1 MTKFIF
7 YLQQFRVLL
16 LVLLCALFTLPL
28 SAQKLAYVVR
38 SSDNT
43 TLTFYYDDIGA
54 SRGEAIWGI
63 YEEDILPL
71 FGTAP
76 KWLGKYPSSE
86 KVTKVVFD
94 SSFKDFRPKTTSCW
108 FVKLSALSTIEG
120 IENLN
125 TSEVTDM
132 SYMFCDCRGLMELD
146 LSNFNTAKVKNM
158 ESMFLDCYDLK
169 ELNVS
174 SFNTAKVT
182 NMHQMFNGCSGLKEL
197 NLSSF
202 NTSAVTDMNQMFL
215 DCSGLKEL
223 NVSSFN
229 TSKVTNMGRMF
240 AYCDSLSE
248 LNLSN
253 FNSSAVTAKSRMFEH
268 CISLKTIY
276 SSDTWKDFASDMFV
290 GCTQLKGAV
299 KFDAHKVGVEM
310 ANPETGYFTKKLPS
324 AIGRVVYGDNAMQIY
339 NLQGKCVGDNQRH
352 LPAGFY
358 IVNGKKVY
366 LDVKP

>member
-1 MTKFIF
+1 MG
-7 YLQQFRVLL
+7 YL
-16 LVLLCALFTLPL
+16 
-28 SAQKLAYVVR
+28 
-38 SSDNT
+38 
-43 TLTFYYDDIGA
+43 
-54 SRGEAIWGI
+54 
-63 YEEDILPL
+63 
-71 FGTAP
+71 
-76 KWLGKYPSSE
+76 
-86 KVTKVVFD
+86 
-94 SSFKDFRPKTTSCW
+94 
-108 FVKLSALSTIEG
+108 
-120 IENLN
+120 
-125 TSEVTDM
+125 
-132 SYMFCDCRGLMELD
+132 
-146 LSNFNTAKVKNM
+146 
-158 ESMFLDCYDLK
+158 
-169 ELNVS
+169 
-174 SFNTAKVT
+174 
-182 NMHQMFNGCSGLKEL
+182 SG
-197 NLSSF
+197 
-202 NTSAVTDMNQMFL
+202 
-215 DCSGLKEL
+215 CSGLKEL

-229 TSKVTNMGRMF
+229 TAKVTNMGRMF

-253 FNSSAVTAKSRMFEH
+253 FNTSAVTAKSRMFEH

-339 NLQGKCVGDNQRH
+339 NLQGKRVGDNQRH